1 MTYEEI
7 RAARLQS
14 PFRPFKLRMNN
25 GEEYLIKDPT
35 TLAISLRILAF
46 VDPKTG
52 LIELTSPGAAE
63 SITFDDQVKPT
74 HA

>member
-7 RAARLQS
+7 RAARLQN
-14 PFRPFKLRMNN
+14 PFRPFKLRMKN
-25 GEEYLIKDPT
+25 GEEYLIQDPT
-35 TLAISLRILAF
+35 TLAISPRNLAF
-46 VDPKTG
+46 VDSKTG

-63 SITFDDQVKPT
+63 SITFVDQSKSS